1 MASVLF
7 LAPGH
12 RDLVLQLSSCLFIV
26 VVIIVVV
33 IVVVVCFCFCCEI
46 GFPLHIP
53 G

>member
-12 RDLVLQLSSCLFIV
+12 RDLVLRLSSCLFV

-33 IVVVVCFCFCCEI
+33 IVVVVCFCFCYEI
-46 GFPLHIP
+46 GFPLYIP